1 MRICDIHLVIYLCI
15 YEKHLK
21 NDFAKKNLKKLQ
33 LQKLIYLYILIIFFP
48 SSTFSFKIKS
58 VSVIP
63 VSFLN
68 FTARWVLEMNIALAN
83 ASISIGS
90 FKCS

>member
-33 LQKLIYLYILIIFFP
+33 LQKLIYLYILIIHL
-48 SSTFSFKIKS
+48 SY
-58 VSVIP
+58 
-63 VSFLN
+63 L
-68 FTARWVLEMNIALAN
+68 
-83 ASISIGS
+83 
-90 FKCS
+90 